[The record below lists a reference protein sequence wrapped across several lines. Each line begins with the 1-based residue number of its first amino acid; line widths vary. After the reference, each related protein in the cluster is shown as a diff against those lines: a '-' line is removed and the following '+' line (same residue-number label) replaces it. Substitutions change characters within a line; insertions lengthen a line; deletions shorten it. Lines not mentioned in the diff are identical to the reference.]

1 MLISDFAIKR
11 PMITIVAMVA
21 LVGFGLIALLKLQT
35 DEFPDVAPPVVTVGL
50 VYPGASP
57 DGVERE
63 ILDPIEEYWATQGKP
78 EQYAPGTWGP
88 ASADAMMARDGRTWR
103 RP

>member
-1 MLISDFAIKR
+1 M
-11 PMITIVAMVA
+11 
-21 LVGFGLIALLKLQT
+21 
-35 DEFPDVAPPVVTVGL
+35 
-50 VYPGASP
+50 
-57 DGVERE
+57 
-63 ILDPIEEYWATQGKP
+63 ILDPIEEYWATQGRP